1 MTNSEFIERRSGGY
15 YVADTRISLDSVV
28 YAFNRGE
35 SPEQILEDYP
45 LLGSIGKA
53 EGAIAFYLDLKKE
66 VDEYLEKNAR
76 EFELN
81 SIPLAEENP
90 ALWERLELFRKPT
103 ATMDTHD
110 APPFAD

>member
-1 MTNSEFIERRSGGY
+1 MTNTEFIERRSGGY

-53 EGAIAFYLDLKKE
+53 EGAIAFYLDHKLE
-66 VDEYLEKNAR
+66 VDEYLEKGAR
-76 EFELN
+76 EFELD
-81 SIPLAEENP
+81 SIPLAEEDP
-90 ALWERLELFRKPT
+90 ALWERLERARAQTGEARP
-103 ATMDTHD
+103 
-110 APPFAD
+110 

>member
-1 MTNSEFIERRSGGY
+1 MNSEFIERRSGGY

-53 EGAIAFYLDLKKE
+53 EGVIAFYLDHKVE
-66 VDEYLEKNAR
+66 VDEYLEKSAR

-90 ALWERLELFRKPT
+90 ALWERLER
-103 ATMDTHD
+103 ARAQMGDYRR
-110 APPFAD
+110 